1 MAIKHVRI
9 ANVDY
14 DVNDARIEA
23 IDSALSTQSD
33 NPVKNRAVAGEF
45 AQVSYV
51 GDTLEEVGTIPDE
64 EPDVPIPVPS
74 GGGEENVINAITFN
88 GTAVPVTDKVAAIS
102 ASIPTESTVSGW
114 GFTKNTGTVTQV
126 KVGTTAYNPSSG
138 IVSLPAYPTSLP
150 ASDVS
155 AWAKASS
162 KPTYTASEVGAQ
174 KAITVS
180 SSEPTSSQG
189 SDGDIWIVI

>member
-51 GDTLEEVGTIPDE
+51 GDTLEEVGTIPDT
-64 EPDVPIPVPS
+64 EPEVTIPS
-74 GGGEENVINAITFN
+74 GAGEENVIESITFN
-88 GTAVPVTDKVAAIS
+88 GVAVPVTNKVAAITV
-102 ASIPTESTVSGW
+102 SIPTVPTIST
-114 GFTKNTGTVTQV
+114 NI
-126 KVGTTAYNPSSG
+126 SSD
-138 IVSLPAYPTSLP
+138 SS
-150 ASDVS
+150 SN
-155 AWAKASS
+155 AK
-162 KPTYTASEVGAQ
+162 TASPKAVKDYVDGVVGNIETLLA
-174 KAITVS
+174 ALL
-180 SSEPTSSQG
+180 
-189 SDGDIWIVI
+189 

>member
-51 GDTLEEVGTIPDE
+51 GDTLEVVGTIPDT
-64 EPDVPIPVPS
+64 EPEVSIPS
-74 GGGEENVINAITFN
+74 GIGEENVIEAITFN
-88 GTAVPVTDKVAAIS
+88 GTSVPVTNKVAAITV
-102 ASIPTESTVSGW
+102 SIPTVPTISTDISSDSSS
-114 GFTKNTGTVTQV
+114 NV
-126 KVGTTAYNPSSG
+126 K
-138 IVSLPAYPTSLP
+138 
-150 ASDVS
+150 
-155 AWAKASS
+155 
-162 KPTYTASEVGAQ
+162 TASP
-174 KAITVS
+174 KAVKDYVD
-180 SSEPTSSQG
+180 G
-189 SDGDIWIVI
+189 VVGDIETLLAAI